1 MNTDSEKMY
10 IWNIFRRR
18 ADRTYWWV
26 ENRVCKRRIMT
37 IHLILSSLFSPQKY
51 CFIINIEK
59 QLFIL
64 SSPLLSSSPTGS
76 MAFFLNFVYGHHSIQ
91 NSKLKKKQIKN
102 TFHTIMAKKS
112 TCVHQRVFSLKSC
125 FACPLLPWMNNEA
138 WEQNSCTLS
147 MFYLLQ
153 HF

>member
-10 IWNIFRRR
+10 IWNILSGR
-18 ADRTYWWV
+18 ADRTYGWV

-37 IHLILSSLFSPQKY
+37 IHLTLSSLFFPQKY

-64 SSPLLSSSPTGS
+64 SYPLLSSSPTGS
-76 MAFFLNFVYGHHSIQ
+76 MAFFRNFVYGCHSIQ

-102 TFHTIMAKKS
+102 TFHTLKAKKAI
-112 TCVHQRVFSLKSC
+112 CVHQRVFSLKSC
-125 FACPLLPWMNNEA
+125 FAPPLPQWMNNEA